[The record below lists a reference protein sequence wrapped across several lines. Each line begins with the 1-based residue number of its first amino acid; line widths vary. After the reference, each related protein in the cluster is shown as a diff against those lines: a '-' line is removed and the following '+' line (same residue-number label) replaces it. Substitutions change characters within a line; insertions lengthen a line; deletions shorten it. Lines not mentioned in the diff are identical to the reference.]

1 MNRILN
7 HFSHCIFVVCALCS
21 TGAQAQ
27 AVTTPVASAANQATP
42 TSSAL
47 DAPLFYQLLIGEISV
62 RGEQSGEGF
71 SLILDAA
78 RKTNDARLYER
89 AVDIA
94 IQSRSGDAA
103 LQAAR
108 AWKTAQPN
116 SREANRSY
124 LQILVALN
132 RISESLESL
141 KLEVQMAPPDQKS
154 SVIAQIPR
162 LFARAGDKKAAATVI
177 EQALAD
183 ATSPKNVAAAAW
195 VAIGRARLAAA
206 NVSGALI
213 AAKNAQEADIGSE
226 GAAFLAVEIMEPK
239 QALAETIVKSY
250 LSSPKPLAEIRMGY
264 ARALIDVQRYAEAS
278 TQIEAVTREKPEL
291 AEAWLI
297 LGSLKVQDNQ
307 LDAADAAL
315 KRFISLAAE
324 QGRSE
329 ERARGLTQAYLSLS
343 QIAEKRK
350 DFPLAESW
358 LAKID
363 SQQDLASTQTRRAS
377 MLAKQ
382 GKLAEARALIS
393 KLPERDAAD
402 KRMKLMAEVQL
413 LRDNKAYQAAYDLLA
428 QAYAKTPEDPDLL
441 YDQAMMAE
449 KLRRLPEMESLL
461 RKLIASKPDYHHAY
475 NALGYSFAERQI
487 RLPEAKELIQKALT
501 YAPGDPFITD
511 SLGWV
516 EFRLGNKSL
525 AKQLLQTAYSARP
538 DAEIGAHLGEVLW
551 SLGER
556 EQALKIWK
564 EATLLNPENDTLL
577 ETLKRLR
584 VSL

>member
-1 MNRILN
+1 MQ
-7 HFSHCIFVVCALCS
+7 ALAQS
-21 TGAQAQ
+21 SGA
-27 AVTTPVASAANQATP
+27 PSASAPQDTTP

-47 DAPLFYQLLIGEISV
+47 DATLFYQLLIGEISV
-62 RGEQSGEGF
+62 RGDQTGEGY

-108 AWKTAQPN
+108 AWKTAQPA

-132 RISESLESL
+132 RITESLEPL
-141 KLEVQMAPPDQKS
+141 KLEVQMAPLDQKAA
-154 SVIAQIPR
+154 VIAQIPR
-162 LFARAGDKKAAATVI
+162 LYARAGDKKTAASII
-177 EQALAD
+177 EQGLAEVSKQ
-183 ATSPKNVAAAAW
+183 AGLAAPAW
-195 VAIGRARLAAA
+195 TTIGRARLAAA
-206 NVSGALI
+206 NVPGALL
-213 AAKNAQEADIGSE
+213 AAKSAQEADVASE
-226 GAAFLAVEIMEPK
+226 GAALLAVEIMEPK
-239 QALAETIVKSY
+239 QALAETLVKRY
-250 LSSPKPLAEIRMGY
+250 LGSPKPATEIRLSY
-264 ARALIDVQRYAEAS
+264 ARALIDVQRYAEA
-278 TQIEAVTREKPEL
+278 TVQIETVTREKPEL
-291 AEAWLI
+291 PEPWLI

-307 LDAADAAL
+307 LDMADSAL
-315 KRFISLAAE
+315 KRYVGLASE

-363 SQQDLASTQTRRAS
+363 SQQDLASTQMRRAS

-428 QAYAKTPEDPDLL
+428 QGYAKDPEDTELL

-449 KLRRLPEMESLL
+449 KLNRMTEMESLL

-475 NALGYSFAERQI
+475 NALGYSLAERQI
-487 RLPEAKELIQKALT
+487 RLPEAKELIVKALS

-516 EFRLGNKSL
+516 EFRLGNKAL
-525 AKQLLQTAYSARP
+525 AKQILQTAFSARP

-556 EQALKIWK
+556 EQAIKIWK
-564 EATLLNPENDTLL
+564 ESTLLNPENDTLL